1 VHSSDSFVRLN
12 FIFRVFFSYFQEIY
26 GTVIYILRFLSV
38 IIAIVRTRLTIIKF
52 MIGKG
57 SYSSDS
63 TWTKGLDQRIRT

>member
-38 IIAIVRTRLTIIKF
+38 IIAIVRTRLNIIKF

-57 SYSSDS
+57 SYSSDFS
-63 TWTKGLDQRIRT
+63 WTKGLDLRIRT